1 TGSLSYEIQ
10 HFSSLTGLNLSFNQ
24 LDRSISYKLWELP
37 RLQELDLSSNS
48 LSGAISEN
56 IGKSNLWYI
65 DLSNNS
71 MEGIPFNADMSNLSK
86 NVEYI
91 DFSSC
96 KLGPRFLEWIQ
107 KMKNLSYLQPL
118 FKRLVLDKFYGPS
131 MPDFPVGRLPPST
144 GFLGQLETLS
154 LYNNHFS
161 GEFPSSLE
169 NCTKLSL
176 LDLGVKDFFG
186 NIPVSIGKNLSR
198 LYVLS
203 LRLNNLFGTIPSQ
216 ICQILRETELHHYQ
230 LSFDGI
236 DHYSNGELKTID
248 LSSNNLTG
256 QIPYELT
263 YLQVL
268 VVLDLSQYTLVGEIP
283 QDIGQMKELLTL
295 NLSRNM
301 FPGEIPSTMSQMDRL
316 NDLDVSYNNLL
327 GRIPSSTQ
335 LQSFPPQ
342 RFTGNVRLCGLPTAK
357 KMS

>member
-1 TGSLSYEIQ
+1 MSALKGIPSIE
-10 HFSSLTGLNLSFNQ
+10 SFE
-24 LDRSISYKLWELP
+24 RSIY
-37 RLQELDLSSNS
+37 Q
-48 LSGAISEN
+48 
-56 IGKSNLWYI
+56 
-65 DLSNNS
+65 
-71 MEGIPFNADMSNLSK
+71 
-86 NVEYI
+86 
-91 DFSSC
+91 
-96 KLGPRFLEWIQ
+96 RF
-107 KMKNLSYLQPL
+107 
-118 FKRLVLDKFYGPS
+118 
-131 MPDFPVGRLPPST
+131 DFPMFSEIAPERELEDRLPPST

-198 LYVLS
+198 L
-203 LRLNNLFGTIPSQ
+203 
-216 ICQILRETELHHYQ
+216 ILRETELHHYQ

-236 DHYSNGELKTID
+236 DHYSNGERTDNSYIEHVMIKWQGKVNEFGSTLGLVKTID

-301 FPGEIPSTMSQMDRL
+301 FSGEIPSTMSQMDRL
-316 NDLDVSYNNLL
+316 NDLDVSYNNLS

-357 KMS
+357 KCLEDEDLGVPPVGDSDGDAESTDEFQRWFYIGGATAFASAFWIACSTLLLNRHLRHAFFRFHDCLKDWVYVKVVVFIGRLRRVARG